1 MINNAAISVRDVS
14 KKYKLFSSAKDR
26 LKEALHP
33 LRKPYHR
40 DFWALDGIS
49 FDVPKGQT
57 LGILGRNGSG
67 KSTLLQIITGV
78 LRPTKGHVTV
88 NGRTSAL
95 LELGAGFNPEF
106 TGQENVLLNG
116 SIMGIPRE
124 EMLDRM
130 PAIEAFAD
138 VGEFFYQPVKIY
150 SSGMF
155 VRVAFAS
162 AINVDPD
169 ILIVDEALAVG
180 DAKFQH
186 KCFDRFAEFQRR
198 GKTIIFVSHNV
209 SLVGNH
215 CDRVLL
221 LENGK
226 LIANGEPHKVV
237 DLYMDLLFGNDKSR
251 IHESSKEG
259 ADSELSRP
267 EVTQEQCNQFLLW
280 DTTSD
285 ACPNRKGYNPN
296 ETRIGGRYSEIIDYL
311 IEAEDQVDNNVL
323 CAGSQVKLLIKVR
336 FHHDL
341 ANPVIGFAIKTT
353 DGIEIYGTNTCMLGI
368 NIRKALTGEVRVFQF
383 SFQVQLMPGDY
394 FLDLG
399 IAEVDGTPGGSVID
413 VRRSIVH
420 VAVVSERIS
429 FNGLVNLTPLFVD
442 LSDAESRNAEI
453 LVSDGSAV

>member
-1 MINNAAISVRDVS
+1 MNDNVAISVRDVS

-33 LRKPYHR
+33 LRKSYHR

-49 FDVPKGQT
+49 FDVSKGQT

-78 LRPTKGHVTV
+78 LRPASGHVTV
-88 NGRTSAL
+88 NGRVSAL

-106 TGQENVLLNG
+106 TGHENVLLNG

-130 PAIEAFAD
+130 PAIQAFAD
-138 VGEFFYQPVKIY
+138 VGEFFHQPVKIY

-221 LENGK
+221 LDNGK

-251 IHESSKEG
+251 IHESAKETI
-259 ADSELSRP
+259 ASDLPQIESSQDR
-267 EVTQEQCNQFLLW
+267 CSQFLLMGM
-280 DTTSD
+280 DGD
-285 ACPNRKGYNPN
+285 ACPSRMGYNPN
-296 ETRIGGRYSEIIDYL
+296 ETRIGGRSSEIIDYL
-311 IEAEDQVDNNVL
+311 IEAGGLADNNVL
-323 CAGSQVKLLIKVR
+323 RADSWVKLLIKVR

-341 ANPVIGFAIKTT
+341 ANPVIGFAIKTM

-368 NIRKALTGEVRVFQF
+368 NIRKALAGEVRVFQF

-399 IAEVDGTPGGSVID
+399 TAVIDGTPGGSVID

-420 VAVVSERIS
+420 VAVVSDRVS
-429 FNGLVNLTPLFVD
+429 FNGLINLAPIFVD

-453 LVSDGSAV
+453 MVSDGSAA

>member
-1 MINNAAISVRDVS
+1 MNDNAAISVRDVS

-57 LGILGRNGSG
+57 FGILGRNGSG

-78 LRPTKGHVTV
+78 LRPTSGHVTV
-88 NGRTSAL
+88 NGRISAL

-106 TGQENVLLNG
+106 TGHENVLLNG

-124 EMLDRM
+124 EMLNRM

-138 VGEFFYQPVKIY
+138 IGEFFYQPVKIY

-155 VRVAFAS
+155 VRLAFAS

-186 KCFDRFAEFQRR
+186 KCFDRFSEFQRR

-209 SLVGNH
+209 SLVSNH

-221 LENGK
+221 LDNGK
-226 LIANGEPHKVV
+226 EISNGEPHRVV

-251 IHESSKEG
+251 IQDNMKENVDRDMPLTES
-259 ADSELSRP
+259 DQDRF
-267 EVTQEQCNQFLLW
+267 NQFLLR
-280 DTTSD
+280 DTDCDT
-285 ACPNRKGYNPN
+285 CPTREGYNPS
-296 ETRIGGRYSEIIDYL
+296 ETRIGGRSSEIIDYL
-311 IEAEDQVDNNVL
+311 IEVSGQADNNVL
-323 CAGSQVKLLIKVR
+323 RVGSQVKLLIKAR
-336 FHHDL
+336 FHHSL
-341 ANPVIGFAIKTT
+341 ANPVIGFAIKTM
-353 DGIEIYGTNTCMLGI
+353 DGIEIYGTNTCMLGV
-368 NIRKALTGEVRVFQF
+368 NIRKALAGEVRVFQF

-399 IAEVDGTPGGSVID
+399 IAEVDGTAGGSVID

-420 VAVVSERIS
+420 VAVVSDRIS
-429 FNGLVNLTPLFVD
+429 FNGLVNLAPLFVD

-453 LVSDGSAV
+453 VVTDRSAV